1 MAPASRHAMSSVNL
15 GMRLCPVSG
24 LIESS
29 HNYVPYLK
37 LCSRLLFTQKPQD
50 LKSQRS
56 GGTRQGKMATLSTGR
71 CWLHKGI
78 PEGRGP
84 EGLERTSSLGRLI
97 AGSLSS
103 PGFCPKTFKQEFPSG
118 SAASLHE
125 DADSIPGLAQWVKDQ
140 ALP

>member
-1 MAPASRHAMSSVNL
+1 MSSVNL

-84 EGLERTSSLGRLI
+84 EGLEGTPLSLQMALFH
-97 AGSLSS
+97 SFLWVS
-103 PGFCPKTFKQEFPSG
+103 
-118 SAASLHE
+118 
-125 DADSIPGLAQWVKDQ
+125 SIP
-140 ALP
+140 